1 MILHF
6 EKGTANDQVQS
17 VRDRLEGE
25 GIRTLLSTETARPIV
40 GVVDKVPETLQEELR
55 SDRRIESIHA
65 CRGDRRM
72 VERPYREAPLTV
84 KVGQVEIGPGKCVV
98 MAGPCSVE
106 GREIMM
112 EAARLAKD
120 AGAHVL
126 RGGAYKP
133 RTSPYTFQGFG
144 VEGLAQLKEAGEHF
158 NMPVVTEIMD
168 ASHLPAFVD
177 HNIDMLQIG
186 ARNMQNFTM
195 LKAIAS
201 AGIPVLLKRALSGTV
216 DEWLYSAEYLSAF
229 GCPQV
234 VLCERGIR
242 TYEKATRNT
251 LDLTVLPLLR
261 EWTHLPIIVDP
272 AHAVGVA
279 RYIRPLAAAS
289 VAAGADGLI
298 VEAHPRPEE
307 ARSDKDQALL
317 PNELAAIVADARV
330 QAAVNG
336 RQFHA

>member
-1 MILHF
+1 MIIRFHSNATL
-6 EKGTANDQVQS
+6 EDVQAMRES
-17 VRDRLEGE
+17 LENE
-25 GIRTLLSTETARPIV
+25 GIRTLLSTETSRSIV
-40 GVVDKVPETLQEELR
+40 AVVDKM
-55 SDRRIESIHA
+55 SDAQKKHIESSPLVSRLIA

-72 VERPYREAPLTV
+72 TERAYYEQPSVV
-84 KVGQVEIGPGKCVV
+84 KVGNVEIGSGKVV
-98 MAGPCSVE
+98 VISGPCSVE
-106 GREIMM
+106 GRDLMM
-112 EAARLAKD
+112 ESARQVKD
-120 AGAHVL
+120 AGAQIL

-144 VEGLAQLKEAGEHF
+144 VEGLAQLKDAGEKF
-158 NMPVVTEIMD
+158 NLPVVTEIMD
-168 ASHLPAFVD
+168 AAHLPAFVD
-177 HNIDMLQIG
+177 HDIDMLQIG

-195 LKAIAS
+195 LKAIAA

-229 GCPQV
+229 GSPQV
-234 VLCERGIR
+234 ILCERGIR
-242 TYEKATRNT
+242 TYEPATRNT

-298 VEAHPRPEE
+298 VESHPRPEI

-317 PNELAAIVADARV
+317 PNELADIIGDARV
-330 QAAVNG
+330 QAAVTG
-336 RQFHA
+336 RSFHP